1 MRKAFSLAELM
12 IVVAVLGILA
22 AVAVPR
28 FDSYSTEA
36 KSSAAKSNLRI
47 LRGAIE
53 LYTTRHGGN
62 PPSYEGDDIEG
73 PASDETF
80 RRQMIV
86 DEDYLRKVPEN
97 PFNGL
102 DTIRV
107 VPNQSAFPGS
117 ATGGFG
123 WVYQPVTM
131 TIRLD
136 WPGLDLDG
144 ISYYEY

>member
-53 LYTTRHGGN
+53 LYTTRHGGI
-62 PPSYEGDDIEG
+62 PPGYEDDDIEG

-117 ATGGFG
+117 ATGRFG

-131 TIRLD
+131 TIKLD